1 MTERYQW
8 MRNHEGGQKFGNQQQ
23 IVRLDASV
31 YNKHVSDK
39 VGGIGFASYRAK
51 YPEATH
57 ISLVSH
63 DRGSA
68 WQVGG
73 IGNTAE
79 LRPAYQQW
87 AKRVESF
94 DSADAVALGLT
105 ADSQAGDQPVNP
117 EYRSSTKKQPV
128 NL

>member
-1 MTERYQW
+1 
-8 MRNHEGGQKFGNQQQ
+8 MRNQEGGQEFGNQQQ
-23 IVRLDASV
+23 IARLDASV
-31 YNKHVSDK
+31 YNKHVRDK
-39 VGGIGFASYRAK
+39 VGGIDFASYHAK

-63 DRGSA
+63 DRGRT

-73 IGNTAE
+73 IGNAAE
-79 LRPAYQQW
+79 LRPAYPWW

-94 DSADAVALGLT
+94 DSADAVAHGLT

-117 EYRSSTKKQPV
+117 EYKSSTQNQPV